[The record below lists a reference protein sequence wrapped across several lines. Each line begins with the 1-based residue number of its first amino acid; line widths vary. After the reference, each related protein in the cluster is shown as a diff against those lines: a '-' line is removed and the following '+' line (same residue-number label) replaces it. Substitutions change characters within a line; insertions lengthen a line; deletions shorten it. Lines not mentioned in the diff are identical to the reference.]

1 MISWFQHPLMF
12 GPYNFD
18 NVEALPADYKAEEN
32 KMSSTST
39 KVQPAVEGF
48 HFRTGGFISVGVI
61 GSLLQ
66 INGLFSTIGFELR
79 V

>member
-18 NVEALPADYKAEEN
+18 NVEALPADNKAEEN

-39 KVQPAVEGF
+39 KIQPAVEDQW
-48 HFRTGGFISVGVI
+48 VI
-61 GSLLQ
+61 FYDWIRAKGLKVF
-66 INGLFSTIGFELR
+66 NG
-79 V
+79 